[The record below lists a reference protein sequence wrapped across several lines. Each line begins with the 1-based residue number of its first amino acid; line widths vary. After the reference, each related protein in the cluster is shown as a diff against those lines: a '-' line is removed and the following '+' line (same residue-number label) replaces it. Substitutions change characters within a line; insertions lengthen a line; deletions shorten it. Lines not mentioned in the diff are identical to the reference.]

1 MKMNMRL
8 VDFWNL
14 FEINVTATGP
24 REVAAFYCGA
34 KAAMLAT
41 DVDRDLER
49 FFARNERLLEEV
61 TQAVEAQTK
70 TRAQYLADELLK
82 QLADERSIRADRR

>member
-8 VDFWNL
+8 ADFWRL
-14 FEINVTATGP
+14 FEVNVATTES
-24 REVAAFYCGA
+24 RAAEVAAFYCGA

-49 FFARNERLLEEV
+49 FFARNERILEEV

-70 TRAQYLADELLK
+70 TRVQYLADELRK
-82 QLADERSIRADRR
+82 RQAGGR